1 MMAGK
6 QESLGRVAIIGLGLI
21 GGSIGKGLMERGLAG
36 SVFAYDKNLES
47 SNEGLI
53 LGAASGAC
61 RTMKEALEGADL
73 LVLAVPVGAMPP
85 ILEELAGLLEAAR
98 NEKESRINPNL
109 VITDTGSVKSSV
121 IAAAWGVFGKLPPNL
136 VPGHPIAGSERHG
149 VAAANGALFENHKVI
164 LTPEEGTTDPAA
176 INKVRQLWQ
185 GLGAEVLEMPAARH
199 DALLAQTSH
208 LPHLLAYALVDT
220 LSSHS
225 PDSFSYAAGGFRDFT
240 RIAASDPVMWR
251 DIFAAN
257 GDQVLDILDKY
268 MNELDE
274 LRGLI
279 EKGDAEGL
287 HEIFQRASAAR
298 NQLGQNQGQP

>member
-6 QESLGRVAIIGLGLI
+6 QESLGRVAIVGLGLI
-21 GGSIGKGLMERGLAG
+21 GGSIGKGLMERGLA
-36 SVFAYDKNLES
+36 SKVYAYDADEESLEL
-47 SNEGLI
+47 GLAQNVFDQQI
-53 LGAASGAC
+53 VPLAETVES
-61 RTMKEALEGADL
+61 ADL
-73 LVLAVPVGAMPP
+73 LVLAVPVGAMSAVLSD
-85 ILEELAGLLEAAR
+85 IFRELKGLPGLPDPA
-98 NEKESRINPNL
+98 NL

-121 IAAAWGVFGKLPPNL
+121 IAAAWDVFGKLPPNL